1 MVGNVSVYLYNF
13 VAITEDIILPNN
25 VTGSTYTCVSTDV
38 MTTLYTLNIYFYV
51 KKRELRLKL
60 LWVTYG

>member
-13 VAITEDIILPNN
+13 VAIIEDIILPNN